1 MNCMTARTMPT
12 PVDPI
17 VKVLV
22 ALLFGIALIFFIDMA
37 GESPITKFI
46 TNVLT
51 YVPQR

>member
-1 MNCMTARTMPT
+1 MNRMTARIMPT

-17 VKVLV
+17 VKVLA
-22 ALLFGIALIFFIDMA
+22 ALLFVIALIFFIDMA

-51 YVPQR
+51 YVPRR

>member
-1 MNCMTARTMPT
+1 MNCMAARTMPA
-12 PVDPI
+12 PVSPI

-22 ALLFGIALIFFIDMA
+22 ALLFVSALIFFIDMA
-37 GESPITKFI
+37 GESPITKFV